1 MCAIQMLPTANR
13 SPLQGLPGGQ
23 VPSHF
28 SENKGMRITIREES
42 LVVRSLLSSTSDM
55 REEQT
60 FRSFRCRWGFFAS
73 FVFCFLYFCK
83 FG

>member
-60 FRSFRCRWGFFAS
+60 FRSFRCRWVFFVS